1 MNIHFVRG
9 GTFAVDMQATTLD
22 EFCKSLS
29 RVVDRPVVD
38 KTGIKGL
45 FATYVEFTPD
55 QSTPGLLP
63 LPSSDVPRPPASDDP
78 TAGPSI
84 FTAVQEQLGLRLVST
99 KGPSEFIIIDHVEKP
114 SDN

>member
-1 MNIHFVRG
+1 MTIHFVRG
-9 GTFAVDMQATTLD
+9 GVFAVDMQATTLD

-29 RVVDRPVVD
+29 RVLGRPVID

-55 QSTPGLLP
+55 QSTPGLL
-63 LPSSDVPRPPASDDP
+63 LPSDALRPPVSDDP
-78 TAGPSI
+78 PGGLSI
-84 FTAVQEQLGLRLVST
+84 FTAVQEQLGLRLDSM